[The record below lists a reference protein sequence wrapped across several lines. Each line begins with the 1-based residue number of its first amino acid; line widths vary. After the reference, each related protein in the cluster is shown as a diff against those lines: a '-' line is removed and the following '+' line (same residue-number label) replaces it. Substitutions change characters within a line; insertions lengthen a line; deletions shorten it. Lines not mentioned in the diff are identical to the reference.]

1 MISFEVFDETVTEH
15 FVRQRAEMMTQIF
28 FWGGGCCLFLN

>member
-15 FVRQRAEMMTQIF
+15 FVRQRAEMMTQ
-28 FWGGGCCLFLN
+28 LFLGGVVVFFF